1 MFIYLVGQLK
11 TMGDMTDK
19 FYGQEI
25 GISEESPWGKSYGAL
40 QIGIIPVALVT
51 MMYTMV
57 GGLPASIATDWIQAV
72 CIMIF
77 VVVISIACFSWV
89 DYDEEDWNKVSV
101 WSETGFSALVALCG
115 SVFAAEVFNL
125 AFWQR
130 IYAAKDNR
138 SLQIG
143 FVVGG
148 GIISVMTFLFGVAS
162 MALIANHNKQAR
174 LSANPSSIVPAF
186 SFFEILYLSDA
197 TKGIRA
203 LIYVLVV
210 CMVASCADSFQT
222 AITSII
228 TNEVLRYEL
237 TRTKALLLGMLMVA
251 IVNLPAMGFALHA
264 SMDEDPNNPGGGLQA
279 TLTDLFGMADIIC
292 STLIVPVFAGLWPF
306 VTRNGMLLGMASGIL
321 FILMWG
327 WAEFGTFI
335 AGLEMLTLMSFGE
348 TPPADTRG
356 LPLHKGPWYSWRA
369 PIMFTMIPV
378 VTFIVTY
385 GVSFLERIWEKVSF
399 IYVKLGGEAATVED
413 AEGGSEK
420 VAQVEDA
427 KEQEETII

>member
-1 MFIYLVGQLK
+1 
-11 TMGDMTDK
+11 MG
-19 FYGQEI
+19 
-25 GISEESPWGKSYGAL
+25 
-40 QIGIIPVALVT
+40 
-51 MMYTMV
+51 V
-57 GGLPASIATDWIQAV
+57 GGLPASIATDWIQAL
-72 CIMIF
+72 CITVF
-77 VVVISIACFSWV
+77 VVVLTIACFTSV
-89 DYDEEDWNKVSV
+89 DYDAEDWEKVSV

-130 IYAAKDNR
+130 IYAAKDTR
-138 SLQIG
+138 SLRIG

-148 GIISVMTFLFGVAS
+148 GMISIMTFLFGVAS
-162 MALIANHNKQAR
+162 MALIANDYKQTR
-174 LSANPSSIVPAF
+174 LNGNPSPIYVPAF
-186 SFFEILYLSDA
+186 AFFEILDLSET

-228 TNEVLRYEL
+228 TNEVRRYKL
-237 TRTKALLLGMLMVA
+237 SATKALMLGILVVV

-264 SMDEDPNNPGGGLQA
+264 SMDEDPSSPGGGLQA

-306 VTRNGMLLGMASGIL
+306 ATRNGMLLGMASGIL

-327 WAEFGTFI
+327 CAEFGTFI
-335 AGLEMLTLMSFGE
+335 AGLEMLTMMSFGE
-348 TPPADTRG
+348 TLPADTRG

-369 PIMFTMIPV
+369 PILFTMIPV
-378 VTFIVTY
+378 ATFIVTY
-385 GVSFLERIWEKVSF
+385 GVSLLERIWEKVNF
-399 IYVKLGGEAATVED
+399 IYSKLEANQGAEKGAEAESYIWPGHAVSQKQAVE
-413 AEGGSEK
+413 
-420 VAQVEDA
+420 
-427 KEQEETII
+427 IHI